1 MKLKPEDL
9 LIEVSNPGLDEFGR
23 YMRYRI
29 THKPSK
35 KNVERIIDLLQIESS
50 SDFRPE
56 MISELEEL
64 VNESEN

>member
-23 YMRYRI
+23 YMGYKI

-50 SDFRPE
+50 HDFRPA

-64 VNESEN
+64 VNEREK

>member
-9 LIEVSNPGLDEFGR
+9 LVEISNPGLDEFGR
-23 YMRYRI
+23 YMGYRI

-35 KNVERIIDLLQIESS
+35 KNVERIIDLSQIESIN
-50 SDFRPE
+50 DFRPA

-64 VNESEN
+64 VNERDK